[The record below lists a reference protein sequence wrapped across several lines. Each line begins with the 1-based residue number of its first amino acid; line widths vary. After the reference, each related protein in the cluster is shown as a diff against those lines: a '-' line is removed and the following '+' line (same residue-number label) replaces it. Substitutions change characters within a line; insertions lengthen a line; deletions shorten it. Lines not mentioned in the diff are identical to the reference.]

1 MVLCQARKFI
11 TRFRQKTI
19 FEWMREETG
28 SQADIRE
35 QGKKDMDGGDHIS
48 VTEAPQNLAT
58 IAILVN
64 FPSKTSNFTSRQ
76 REGLGI
82 VYP

>member
-1 MVLCQARKFI
+1 MSTQEIHHEVSAEDDLRVDAGGDPF
-11 TRFRQKTI
+11 
-19 FEWMREETG
+19 
-28 SQADIRE
+28 QADIRE

-48 VTEAPQNLAT
+48 VTAAPQNLAT

-76 REGLGI
+76 RGGLGI
-82 VYP
+82 VDP